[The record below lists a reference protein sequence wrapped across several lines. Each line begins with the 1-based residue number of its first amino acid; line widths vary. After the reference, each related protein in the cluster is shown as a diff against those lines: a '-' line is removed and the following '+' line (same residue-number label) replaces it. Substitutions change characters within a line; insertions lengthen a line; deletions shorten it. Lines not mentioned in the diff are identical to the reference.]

1 MSGGVWKEKLSP
13 KTHNLLTVNSFCL
26 ECLYRLVRGKWLTAQ
41 MWARYIKNNNHLS
54 DAYLVDAVMLHH
66 AVSYDATLPHV
77 ELYGNLNFKGVYR
90 HFVTVNDIYTLH
102 CYKVRK
108 NSEARNDQKVKAG
121 FFWSEHIYNTSTQ
134 ILGLEENFEKHYDKI
149 DTKYNRT
156 KNTNIKE
163 GSNYVNG

>member
-1 MSGGVWKEKLSP
+1 MVWGKL
-13 KTHNLLTVNSFCL
+13 
-26 ECLYRLVRGKWLTAQ
+26 LTAQ
-41 MWARYIKNNNHLS
+41 MWARYINKKHPLS
-54 DAYLVDAVMLHH
+54 DSFLVDDVMLHH
-66 AVSYDATLPHV
+66 DVSYDTTLRQ
-77 ELYGNLNFKGVYR
+77 LNLNVKLNDKGVYR